1 VDTRRVLIAQHIG
14 ARDLTQLP
22 GETPEGHEANVFL
35 QAPDGLIVGAAS
47 CEALVRE
54 AAGRGDHCCSVAFAA
69 Q

>member
-1 VDTRRVLIAQHIG
+1 MAQKNAATG
-14 ARDLTQLP
+14 AGPFP
-22 GETPEGHEANVFL
+22 GETPDGHEANVFL
-35 QAPDGLIVGAAS
+35 QAPDGRIVGAAS